1 MTTQTRFTPGPYSI
15 LGKSSEWRAEPK
27 RAGINATFSQMSVIA
42 PDGRELA
49 LVVEVGDLEQK
60 WDAHLFASAPDLY
73 AALERVLDVYGLGD
87 KGHLEIYEDAA
98 EDFRKATGRMAP
110 GKDSSPQ
117 AYVSEEHNAET
128 STMWAE
134 FCTKR
139 RDDAFVAARAALRK
153 ARGEA

>member
-73 AALERVLDVYGLGD
+73 AALEALLADLDSVCSAHGWHRD
-87 KGHLEIYEDAA
+87 HV
-98 EDFRKATGRMAP
+98 
-110 GKDSSPQ
+110 
-117 AYVSEEHNAET
+117 VSA
-128 STMWAE
+128 
-134 FCTKR
+134 
-139 RDDAFVAARAALRK
+139 VAALAALRR